1 MVPAM
6 KQDRFHEHRLTR
18 KEFTMTQPNHKTI
31 HISGMSCGHCSMR
44 VQKALLALEGVHEA
58 TVSHADG
65 QAVVLVDDSVTEAAL
80 RGAVDDAGYDVTSVM

>member
-31 HISGMSCGHCSMR
+31 HISGMR